1 MSENENQNEQ
11 EDEKDTPR
19 SMLRYATVGME
30 FFLTFMF
37 FLVAGYL
44 LDDYVLGTFPGFSI
58 LGAIVGFAAGFYRIT
73 RQGWGILKWAQK
85 EHEQEERRRRQAR
98 KSRQG
103 KN

>member
-1 MSENENQNEQ
+1 MSENENEN
-11 EDEKDTPR
+11 EKDTPR

-37 FLVAGYL
+37 FLVIGFL
-44 LDDYVLGTFPGFSI
+44 LDRFVLKETFSGFSI

-85 EHEQEERRRRQAR
+85 EHEQEELKRRQAR

-103 KN
+103 KK